1 MKRISLIIALFW
13 AGTAFGQHLLTYQTY
28 VKGVAK
34 QDTTTTQV
42 IENTKCLKIRTE
54 EKKLSN
60 PIPGYAESNT
70 YVDYIH
76 DSIYTIL
83 DYSDGKYYTSYPM
96 TNKSIVYSEEG
107 KEKLLG

>member
-107 KEKLLG
+107 